1 MRWKRQEK
9 EACFLADISFS
20 VRYCASQLELFQ
32 LENYEEKTG
41 IAVSLD
47 LIHWQRLT
55 HDGPYV
61 VSPHATGSLRYLHPL
76 ELENEWRYYYEYAR
90 ADGAHEIRMNR
101 FPKH

>member
-1 MRWKRQEK
+1 MPPVYVG
-9 EACFLADISFS
+9 FYDGGPSH
-20 VRYCASQLELFQ
+20 